1 MAVFL
6 FVIFIVSYSAIQKMK
21 CMHDTETFIVTSKEV
36 GIKVYGEKNNYIFM
50 SCEKIQDK
58 FTI

>member
-1 MAVFL
+1 MAVFR
-6 FVIFIVSYSAIQKMK
+6 FVIFIVSYSAFQKME
-21 CMHDTETFIVTSKEV
+21 CLHDTFLVTRKEV
-36 GIKVYGEKNNYIFM
+36 GIKVYGEKNNYMFM